1 MKSFRRNRLAR
12 KARIANKNLLA
23 KENSLLKLITQQIR
37 SMLSSQSQDKKV
49 KQKSFA
55 ESKPAKV
62 IPPMI
67 AAATEDNKQVLIP
80 TLLNKNQ
87 NSNVIFCG
95 RYPNIAKTIGMKI

>member
-12 KARIANKNLLA
+12 KARIENENFLA
-23 KENSLLKLITQQIR
+23 KENGLLKLITQQIR
-37 SMLSSQSQDKKV
+37 SMLSTQSQDKKV

-62 IPPMI
+62 IPSMI
-67 AAATEDNKQVLIP
+67 AAATVENKQVLIP
-80 TLLNKNQ
+80 TLLNKKP

-95 RYPNIAKTIGMKI
+95 KYPNIAKAIGMKI